1 MTTDKNQAL
10 LSQKKSFVKDLLII
24 FGGVVLYTFGWTAFI
39 LSQNITSGGLAG
51 ITTIIQLA
59 TNDPAGYSYKIINGL
74 LLIFALIFLGWK
86 FSFRTIISVALLF
99 ITIDIGQALF
109 TPLDPQGM
117 EVYNNLPALYRK
129 LPHVG
134 PLLAPDE
141 PFLALVLGAIICGIG
156 LGLVF
161 SANSSTGGTDIVV
174 AIINKY
180 SKISLGKVMIALDA
194 VIVTCGAVVSHYW
207 GPQYSW
213 DVALGKLACSIVEA
227 ILVGVMLDEVMNRNK
242 QAIQF
247 LVFSSHTETIS
258 KEVTEK
264 LKRGCTILHGE
275 GGYTRTPSKVL
286 VIIARKQ
293 MAVQIYQI
301 IKEIDPEAFVTE
313 SKVRSVYGRG
323 FDMLLHK

>member
-1 MTTDKNQAL
+1 MTAVK
-10 LSQKKSFVKDLLII
+10 SQDPLNPKTPFIKDFLLIL
-24 FGGVVLYTFGWTAFI
+24 GGVILYTFGWTAFI

-59 TNDPAGYSYKIINGL
+59 TNDPAGYSYKIINGI
-74 LLIFALIFLGWK
+74 LIILAIVVLGWK

-109 TPLDPQGM
+109 TPFDSQGM
-117 EVYNNLPALYRK
+117 EVYNNLPELYRQ

-134 PLLAPDE
+134 PLLAPQE

-156 LGLVF
+156 LGMVF

-180 SKISLGKVMIALDA
+180 SNISLGRVMIALDA
-194 VIVTCGAVVSHYW
+194 VIVTCGAIVSHYW

-227 ILVGVMLDEVMNRNK
+227 VLVGVMLDMVMNRNK
-242 QAIQF
+242 QVLQF
-247 LVFSSHTETIS
+247 LVFSTQAEAIN

-264 LKRGCTILHGE
+264 LRRGSTLLHAE
-275 GGYTRTPSKVL
+275 GGYTKMPSKVL
-286 VIIARKQ
+286 IIIAHKQ
-293 MAVQIYQI
+293 MAIPIYHI
-301 IKEIDPEAFVTE
+301 IKKIDPEAFVTE
-313 SKVRSVYGRG
+313 SQVRSVYGEG
-323 FDMLLHK
+323 FDVLLHK